1 MILYELITEAI
12 RNLSRHKLRSLL
24 TVLGIVFGIASVV
37 SMVAT
42 GEGARRTI
50 LAQIQE
56 LGIQNI
62 IINARKPPEEQNV
75 QKQQQN
81 WTLRYGLTFDDLEQ
95 IEETIPIMDSVLP
108 VHDLESWIWFKSR
121 RLEAKIRGVTPEYY
135 ERLRLHPML
144 GRSLTQLDGKKRL
157 RVCMIRQGLL
167 KEAKYL
173 GDPLKLDLKI
183 GRDYFRVVGVLPDVT
198 FQTPNRAA
206 LGIDDRTL
214 EVYVPF
220 ETVVD
225 RYGLTSYTTR
235 SGSQESTR
243 VELHQIVCHVENEGL
258 VLQAARDLKA
268 ILEKFHDKKDYQ
280 VIVPLELLESRQR
293 TQRVFNI
300 VLPIIAGISLLV
312 GGIGILNIMLAS
324 VVERTREIGIRRAVG
339 ASAWDITWQ
348 FLIETVTL
356 STVGGLLGVI
366 LGIVGVFLLAS
377 FTSWEPV
384 ITYWAVS
391 VSLVISCMTGIV
403 FGLYPARRAAL
414 MDPINAL
421 RHD

>member
-1 MILYELITEAI
+1 
-12 RNLSRHKLRSLL
+12 
-24 TVLGIVFGIASVV
+24 
-37 SMVAT
+37 
-42 GEGARRTI
+42 